1 MSVPVEVA
9 ETADGPGDG
18 LAGRVALL
26 TGASGGIGRAV
37 ALRLADAG
45 VDLALTFSSSPDPA
59 HGVAEEVRQKGRR
72 VHVLQGDLADPSVPA
87 HLVAETERH
96 LGPVDVLVAN
106 AGAGQQRQWPDVDLE
121 LWDHTLAVNLRAPF
135 LLVQAVA
142 PGMVE
147 RRFGRVLALSS
158 VAAYTGGV
166 VGPHYAASKAGLHG
180 LVHYFAGRLAGDGVT
195 VNGIAPALIE
205 DTGMLPRAPEGGMP
219 LPIPVGRLGRPH
231 EVADLAHAVLANGY
245 LTNQVMLLDGGLH
258 PS

>member
-1 MSVPVEVA
+1 MSTGSQSSEQP
-9 ETADGPGDG
+9 

-37 ALRLADAG
+37 ALRLAEVG
-45 VDLALTFSSSPDPA
+45 VDLALTYASSEGPA
-59 HGVAEEVRQKGRR
+59 QQLAEEVRDRGR
-72 VHVLQGDLADPSVPA
+72 HALVLHGDLADPGVPA
-87 HLVAETERH
+87 HLVAETNRR

-106 AGAGQQRQWPDVDLE
+106 AGLGEQRQWPDVDVE
-121 LWDHTLAVNLRAPF
+121 LWDRTLAVNLRAPF

-147 RRFGRVLALSS
+147 RRFGRILALSS

-166 VGPHYAASKAGLHG
+166 VGPHYAASKAGLNG
-180 LVHYFAGRLAGDGVT
+180 LVHYFAGRLAGEGVT

-205 DTGMLPRAPEGGMP
+205 QTGMLPQAPEGGMP
-219 LPIPVGRLGRPH
+219 LPIPVGRLGQPH
-231 EVADLAHAVLANGY
+231 EVADLALAVLSNGY
-245 LTNQVMLLDGGLH
+245 LTNQVLLLDGGLH

>member
-1 MSVPVEVA
+1 MS
-9 ETADGPGDG
+9 TGKRSADLTDRIG
-18 LAGRVALL
+18 LL

-45 VDLALTFSSSPDPA
+45 LDLALTYSRSPGPA
-59 HGVAEEVRQKGRR
+59 QQVADEVRNRGRHA
-72 VHVLQGDLADPSVPA
+72 VVLHGDLADPDVPA
-87 HLVAETERH
+87 HFVAETARH

-106 AGAGQQRQWPDVDLE
+106 AGAGEQRQWTGVDLD
-121 LWDHTLAVNLRAPF
+121 LWDRTMAVNLRAPF
-135 LLVQAVA
+135 LLMQAVA

-147 RRFGRVLALSS
+147 RGFGRMLALSS

-166 VGPHYAASKAGLHG
+166 VGPHYAASKAGLNG

-205 DTGMLPRAPEGGMP
+205 QTGMLPQAPEGGLP

-231 EVADLAHAVLANGY
+231 EVADLALAVLSNGY

>member
-1 MSVPVEVA
+1 MSRTP
-9 ETADGPGDG
+9 

-37 ALRLADAG
+37 ATALAEAG
-45 VDLALTFSSSPDPA
+45 ADLALTFSSSPDPA
-59 HGVAEEVRQKGRR
+59 HGVAEEVRRAGRR
-72 VHVLQGDLADPSVPA
+72 VIVLQADLADPATPTQ
-87 HLVAETERH
+87 LVAETERQ
-96 LGPVDVLVAN
+96 LGPVELLVAN
-106 AGAGQQRQWPDVDLE
+106 AGAGEQRSWEEVDVG
-121 LWDHTLAVNLRAPF
+121 LWDATLAVNLRAPF

-147 RRFGRVLALSS
+147 RGFGRILALSS

-166 VGPHYAASKAGLHG
+166 VGPHYAASKAGLNG

-205 DTGMLPRAPEGGMP
+205 QTGMLPEAPDGAMP
-219 LPIPVGRLGRPH
+219 LPIPVGRLGLPH
-231 EVADLAHAVLANGY
+231 EVADLALAVLTNAY

-258 PS
+258 PR

>member
-1 MSVPVEVA
+1 MTPERSERPLE
-9 ETADGPGDG
+9 
-18 LAGRVALL
+18 GRVALV

-37 ALRLADAG
+37 ALELAAAG
-45 VDLALTFSSSPDPA
+45 VDLALTYANSPDPA
-59 HGVAEEVRQKGRR
+59 HAVADEVRAQGRR
-72 VHVLQGDLADPSVPA
+72 AVVLHGDLADASVPG
-87 HLVAETERH
+87 HLVSETERR

-106 AGAGQQRQWPDVDLE
+106 AGYGEQRQWAEVDVE
-121 LWDHTLAVNLRAPF
+121 LWDTTLAVNLRAPF

-147 RRFGRVLALSS
+147 RGFGRILALSS

-166 VGPHYAASKAGLHG
+166 VGPHYAASKAGLNG

-205 DTGMLPRAPEGGMP
+205 QTGMLPSAPDGGMP
-219 LPIPVGRLGRPH
+219 LPIPVGRLGQPH
-231 EVADLAHAVLANGY
+231 EVASLALAVLSNGY